1 MHMNEPQFFLSDPD
15 SFQSLYASTH
25 MVVFRYVYGLHGGPP
40 QEVEDITAETYLKA
54 WRNRRGFA
62 GDEKMALAWLFR
74 IARNLVIDA
83 YRRNKVQAQHKSLEE
98 IQLVYPGLAPEDQ
111 YSFQEQFRFVW
122 ESLADLSFEQ
132 REMVILRYM
141 LNWQVKE
148 IAALL
153 ETSENNVSVNLR
165 RLLARL
171 RKTVFEK
178 IGEVK
183 NERA

>member
-1 MHMNEPQFFLSDPD
+1 
-15 SFQSLYASTH
+15 
-25 MVVFRYVYGLHGGPP
+25 
-40 QEVEDITAETYLKA
+40 
-54 WRNRRGFA
+54 
-62 GDEKMALAWLFR
+62 
-74 IARNLVIDA
+74 
-83 YRRNKVQAQHKSLEE
+83 
-98 IQLVYPGLAPEDQ
+98 
-111 YSFQEQFRFVW
+111 
-122 ESLADLSFEQ
+122 
-132 REMVILRYM
+132 M